1 MFHSPI
7 IQALVVLANRIA
19 AAAVACVIKYFTVA
33 STARGWWCWAIRGI
47 MARVLISRPIHA
59 RSQWEL
65 ENVIVVPSPRLI
77 KSRER
82 M

>member
-1 MFHSPI
+1 
-7 IQALVVLANRIA
+7 
-19 AAAVACVIKYFTVA
+19 
-33 STARGWWCWAIRGI
+33 

-59 RSQWEL
+59 RSQWEP

-82 M
+82 MKGFISKERVFTFIIRV